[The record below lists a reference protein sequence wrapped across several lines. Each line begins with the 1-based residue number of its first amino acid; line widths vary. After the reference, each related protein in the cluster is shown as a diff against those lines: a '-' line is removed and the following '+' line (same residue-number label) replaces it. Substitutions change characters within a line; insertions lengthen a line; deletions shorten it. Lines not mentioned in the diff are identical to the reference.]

1 MHPTVGSPFDRVVP
15 KGGAVLNSQ
24 FIPEGTD
31 IGMTGWVIQ
40 RDKSVFG
47 ADAESFRPERWLEV
61 DEAQTRI
68 MDKSMLHVSTS
79 LLVLWLQSLHY
90 VQFGLGNRNC
100 IGKVSS

>member
-15 KGGAVLNSQ
+15 KGGAVLNGQ

-47 ADAESFRPERWLEV
+47 NDAEFFRPERWLEV

-68 MDKSMLHVSTS
+68 MDKSMLHVSTHLPLDFVGPMLIICS
-79 LLVLWLQSLHY
+79 SGWA
-90 VQFGLGNRNC
+90 
-100 IGKVSS
+100 IGVA